1 LLVVAVLDLMDLV
14 VLPVVEVEVVLEL
27 MFLAKLQVVVP
38 LLKLQMEFLLHLET
52 FPCQLVLVD
61 LVVVRELPH
70 GLVHHL
76 VIN

>member
-1 LLVVAVLDLMDLV
+1 MAVLDLMDLV